1 MKALFIT
8 TFSWSPHLEVS
19 GEIALNL
26 ANNGDEV
33 IYHIIFTKNTEES
46 PSVKNLYLAFKR
58 YLNLYLILRKKI
70 KFKLSINLF
79 NSEVKTINDKI
90 SLTEIMKYKYKHAE
104 IGLGVASSL
113 NDLINNNRIKE
124 TDVYK
129 YSNKMI
135 NCANKIFDI
144 CIKSILK
151 QKPDLIYSF
160 NPRFANTRPIYEA
173 AKIMKTKMLTY
184 EVPIDIN
191 KYSISN
197 YSIFDGYNVSK
208 DMKIF
213 WENGSEDKEKI
224 AQSYY
229 DGLRNVFFSNT
240 NIKSSDF
247 RINDIFENNKINIL
261 FFPSSIHETYALGD
275 LYPHSLFE
283 SQIDAL
289 NYLVELA
296 SLNKNINLVVR
307 LHPILKQK
315 SKEEQ
320 SFWEQYKNIKH
331 IKTIPYDDQVSSYE
345 LIEKSDKIIVYHSTI
360 GIEAAYYKKEV
371 MALGTP
377 WWVGLDCIYHPTTKL
392 GINDFIFSKLNFKY
406 NFSESLIFAYYY
418 LENGIPFK
426 HFKPIDRYSGY
437 LCGFNLNK
445 LLTKYRK

>member
-1 MKALFIT
+1 MKVLFIT

-19 GEIALNL
+19 GEIALTL

-33 IYHIIFTKNTEES
+33 IYHIIFTKNHEEY
-46 PSVKNLYLAFKR
+46 PSIKNLYLALKR
-58 YLNLYLILRKKI
+58 YLNLYLILRNKV
-70 KFKLSINLF
+70 KFNLSIQLF
-79 NSEVKTINDKI
+79 NSDKGLFSKDILLNDI
-90 SLTEIMKYKYKHAE
+90 IKYKYKQAE

-124 TDVYK
+124 TEVNK
-129 YSNKMI
+129 YANKMI
-135 NCANKIFDI
+135 YSANKIFDL
-144 CIKSILK
+144 CTKSLLK
-151 QKPDLIYSF
+151 QKPDILYTF

-173 AKIMKTKMLTY
+173 GKILKIKMMTY

-191 KYSISN
+191 KYSISK

-208 DMKIF
+208 DMKLF
-213 WENGSEDKEKI
+213 WEKGSEDKEKI

-229 DGLRNVFFSNT
+229 DGLKNVYFSNT
-240 NIKSSDF
+240 QI
-247 RINDIFENNKINIL
+247 INSNFIFNDVFVSNKINII

-283 SQIDAL
+283 SQIEAL

-296 SLNKNINLVVR
+296 LSNKNINLILR

-320 SFWEQYKNIKH
+320 QFWTTYQSIKH
-331 IKTIPYDDQVSSYE
+331 IKTISYEDEVSSYD

-371 MALGTP
+371 MAIGTP
-377 WWVGLDCIYHPTTKL
+377 WWVGLKCIFHPSNKSE
-392 GINDFIFSKLNFKY
+392 ISDYIFSKIEHEY
-406 NFSESLIFAYYY
+406 DFSESLIFAYYY
-418 LENGIPFK
+418 LENGIPFNY
-426 HFKPIDRYSGY
+426 FKPIDRYSGL
-437 LCGFNLNK
+437 LCGHDLNK
-445 LLTKYRK
+445 LISK